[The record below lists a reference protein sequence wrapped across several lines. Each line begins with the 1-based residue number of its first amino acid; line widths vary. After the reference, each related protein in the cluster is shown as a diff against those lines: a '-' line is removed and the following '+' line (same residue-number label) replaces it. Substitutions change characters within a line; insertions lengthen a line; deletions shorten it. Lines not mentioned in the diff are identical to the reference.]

1 MTIARSAIASR
12 VLEETGLGRD
22 LTAATNATTA
32 NVVCDSLKAPT
43 VAERLIPNGSLVYVY
58 YDAGGANAAPQGESS
73 YSSSFTGSTGI
84 IVCSPVFTA
93 AVTVGD
99 KLFLARPE
107 VEAYSHLT
115 DAIKRALT
123 QRCSRWLW
131 RPLTR
136 LPDGD
141 METANAVVATY
152 WSNSNATLSK
162 IATAFSFPDLFANQ
176 VLSIVTSAAGG
187 YAYQAITTSTL
198 ESQGWNLV
206 VLARNVSNTTGT
218 LDISL
223 YDVTG
228 AAAITPSGDETSIGH
243 GAWAMNRYT
252 FNLPSGCESFQVRF
266 GHSANTATVYIAAV
280 WLWRDADREL
290 SLPTRIPSPQYVG
303 QVQALLDAGTGD
315 YEGWGQTQRIDRGD
329 VRRETDSILGGVTL
343 RFGRTVG
350 SRPLVYQEW
359 GNYAELTTDAA
370 TTTCA
375 DDYAVAASA
384 FEFLSW
390 LRSREDARPRSPGQV
405 NPFEMLWQDWR
416 ENYKRQKENHG
427 AKPQIIIE
435 AGSVSL

>member
-22 LTAATNATTA
+22 LTAATNATAT

-58 YDAGGANAAPQGESS
+58 YDTGGVAPQGEEKYTST
-73 YSSSFTGSTGI
+73 FDPSTGI
-84 IVCSPVFTA
+84 LTVSAAFTA
-93 AVTVGD
+93 AVTAGD
-99 KLFLARPE
+99 KFFLARPE
-107 VEAYSHLT
+107 VGAYTQLT

-141 METANAVVATY
+141 MESSGVTS
-152 WSNSNATLSK
+152 WSNSNGTLSK
-162 IATAFSFPDLFANQ
+162 IATAFSFPDLFMNQ

-187 YAYQAITTSTL
+187 YAYQAIATSAL
-198 ESQGWNLV
+198 EKQGWNLV

-218 LDISL
+218 LDISA

-228 AAAITPSGDETSIGH
+228 AAVITLSGDETSIGH

-252 FNLPSGCESFQVRF
+252 FSLPSGCESFQVRF

-290 SLPTRIPSPQYVG
+290 PIPTRVPSPGYVG
-303 QVQALLDAGTGD
+303 RVVELLDRGQGT
-315 YEGWGQTQRIDRGD
+315 YEGWGQTE
-329 VRRETDSILGGVTL
+329 RREITSVHHRTDSILGGVTL
-343 RFGRTVG
+343 EFDDSLSGG
-350 SRPLVYQEW
+350 PYMYQECS
-359 GNYAELTTDAA
+359 NYPNLTTDASEVQ
-370 TTTCA
+370 CA
-375 DDYAVAASA
+375 EAIHDYIVAASG
-384 FEFLSW
+384 FEFLDS
-390 LRSREDARPRSPGQV
+390 LHSHEGVRPHSPGQV
-405 NPFEMLWQDWR
+405 NPYEAERTKW
-416 ENYKRQKENHG
+416 ENRYKARDKKLG
-427 AKPQIIIE
+427 AKTQIIIE
-435 AGSVSL
+435 KPSGVRP